1 MPDTN
6 GKDNIE
12 GKRAQRRKVEEPKQK
27 QPEVTDEGCK
37 SRKKQSNAS
46 LDVTVSRQGS
56 RVECNGKEN
65 NFSPRR
71 KAEEKLEKKRQESV
85 SPDPAPVQGNKDES
99 QDKADN
105 SGRLPQKKQGKKK
118 KKMSLGK

>member
-6 GKDNIE
+6 GKDNNE

-37 SRKKQSNAS
+37 ARKKQSS
-46 LDVTVSRQGS
+46 GSSDVTVSRQAS
-56 RVECNGKEN
+56 RGECNGKEN

-85 SPDPAPVQGNKDES
+85 SPDPAPVQDNKDES
-99 QDKADN
+99 QDKSDN